1 MSYVCRFPACNLNAR
16 TQYAARFHSLTLLQ
30 IHPDSNLARSF
41 NDYKPE
47 FFYIRLLYVLA
58 ITVIAFCNAF
68 LDPTNVLTTPD
79 SMSAS
84 VRTGLL
90 ATMQAWRF
98 GICVAVIAL
107 PCVVLIALLPNKNGS
122 RWKMPLRII
131 FALLSLGMLAL
142 NAFSWSVQQAGDEA
156 SSGLRSTNVA
166 FSFIVLAMSMVV
178 LVIMAIAFVIFVVF
192 RGARLEAVEARVG
205 EQEREAAELA
215 TLARAV
221 IELNQVQRLFTGWR
235 SVRLDRA
242 SLERTE
248 SLQLVDGPVLC
259 IVAADRRS
267 SLEFDT
273 STGSGSRPAAKH
285 TSADAETHADDARI
299 APDGNIYGRGEFVA
313 FYGGTAEWDAAEVEE
328 RVAPDGA
335 SRPRSAFLTLY
346 GGSEVEWGAAKPE
359 KRASTSG
366 SMYSKAEFIAHYGGT
381 NEWRASALL
390 AELGGV
396 EAPARAESHSR
407 SQLRKQRS
415 AGFGASRF

>member
-1 MSYVCRFPACNLNAR
+1 MSFSRLQSEC
-16 TQYAARFHSLTLLQ
+16 TYAARFHSLTLPP
-30 IHPDSNLARSF
+30 IHPDSNHARSF

-235 SVRLDRA
+235 SVRLERVEPSP
-242 SLERTE
+242 SLMLPG
-248 SLQLVDGPVLC
+248 SVVLVVP
-259 IVAADRRS
+259 ADRR
-267 SLEFDT
+267 DAMAT
-273 STGSGSRPAAKH
+273 VDRPAA
-285 TSADAETHADDARI
+285 AEPAAAIPLEDARI
-299 APDGNIYGRGEFVA
+299 APDGSIYERGEFVA

-366 SMYSKAEFIAHYGGT
+366 SMYSEAEFIAHYGGT

>member
-1 MSYVCRFPACNLNAR
+1 MSYTVPFRRLCYALYAR
-16 TQYAARFHSLTLLQ
+16 TLHQPLTSLRHP
-30 IHPDSNLARSF
+30 HPDPNIARSF

-68 LDPTNVLTTPD
+68 LDPTNVLATPE
-79 SMSAS
+79 SMTAS
-84 VRTGLL
+84 VRVGLL

-98 GICVAVIAL
+98 GICVAVITL

-122 RWKMPLRII
+122 RWKMPLRVI

-142 NAFSWSVQQAGDEA
+142 NAFSWSVQQAGDES
-156 SSGLRSTNVA
+156 SSGLRNTNVA

-192 RGARLEAVEARVG
+192 RGARLEAVEAKVG

-215 TLARAV
+215 MLARAV
-221 IELNQVQRLFTGWR
+221 LELNQVQRLFSGWR
-235 SVRLDRA
+235 SLRSDRA
-242 SLERTE
+242 SLSTTGSCELLE
-248 SLQLVDGPVLC
+248 VAEGGSVVC

-267 SLEFDT
+267 SLEYNAA
-273 STGSGSRPAAKH
+273 SRTAAKY
-285 TSADAETHADDARI
+285 TSADAATHAEDARI
-299 APDGNIYGRGEFVA
+299 APDGNIYEREEFVA
-313 FYGGTAEWDAAEVEE
+313 FYGGTEEWDAAEVEE
-328 RVAPDGA
+328 RIAPDGV

-346 GGSEVEWGAAKPE
+346 GGSHAEWGDAKPE
-359 KRASTSG
+359 RRASSTG
-366 SMYSKAEFIAHYGGT
+366 GMYSKAEFIAHYGGT

-396 EAPARAESHSR
+396 ESPTRTESHSR
-407 SQLRKQRS
+407 SHLRKQRS
-415 AGFGASRF
+415 VGFGASRF